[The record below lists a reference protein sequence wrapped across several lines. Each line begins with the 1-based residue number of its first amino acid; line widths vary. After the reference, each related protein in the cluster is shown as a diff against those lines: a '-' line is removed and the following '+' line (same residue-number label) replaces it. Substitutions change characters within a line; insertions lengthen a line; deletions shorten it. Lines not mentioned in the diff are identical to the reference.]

1 MIRQISEIKTAGS
14 QENIVDN
21 VSKKQEELMAVL
33 KRQAEDNEQLQ
44 RKIQKV
50 EEEKKQEISLM

>member
-1 MIRQISEIKTAGS
+1 MIRQISEIKTAVS